1 MDIAD
6 LEDDSSIDSVNTE
19 DLDEEYITDPIEAER
34 HLREKQK
41 ERLRR
46 TAGEP
51 QKPPVIVLYKLMP
64 SFLDQLRRV
73 LAE

>member
-1 MDIAD
+1 MDLAD
-6 LEDDSSIDSVNTE
+6 LDDDSSIESMSTE
-19 DLDEEYITDPIEAER
+19 DLDEDYATDPIAAER
-34 HLREKQK
+34 QLRDRQK

-51 QKPPVIVLYKLMP
+51 QKPPVQELNKLMP
-64 SFLDQLRRV
+64 GFLKQLRKV